1 MDPTLTKAEAH
12 KVFGDLYRRSRPPE
26 LQEKVDRIVEE
37 TSDIF
42 VRIKRI
48 EELDEDQKKKDRRPI
63 ETAGTGRA
71 PVRGSG
77 SGGAE
82 KKPAAKRAT
91 QKSGG
96 GGLLSALFGGDL
108 AKWGKDTG
116 ALNSGFLALNVKIS
130 NRVDELFQLPTE
142 DEVVPTIRCFRYAA
156 RHGWNDWE
164 PQKYNTVMAA
174 HLFFLEFVSV
184 RHMPNRKEQPQ
195 TWINATIKMQ
205 KYYALLQLY
214 PDYRRIITEDFPAFI
229 KKMGDLANLTPTVKS
244 VMEFIARIDTRIPSL
259 KNSILAYY
267 AMQRKTVPQ
276 WEDVVKELGVRPP
289 NLKQYRAPEDVMKD
303 IQARVTRLREKM
315 NQRIAQVQEIQNIR
329 KKFFVFDANGK
340 LSVDFLTPI
349 VEDTVRR
356 IFPENVINEGLFN
369 THKKE
374 PHRLLFLIL
383 KDLDISGTILLQG
396 SVATRGQGA
405 HTDVIL
411 FKSGLFNQKLETFH
425 NLFRDMEQFL
435 RKNKNMSYNFNSFVE
450 DLKKEGVDALIKGFQ
465 QLVSRANDFFR
476 EMATD
481 LRIILDNHDNAEQ
494 MEKTGKTNE
503 KLQQSRSFPIENFTY
518 GARFFPHADNEL
530 LTAGRYTGLTPI
542 EAIQDMTRNLYNYL
556 FIFRDE
562 ELIRVLN
569 SAPPLN
575 TEIQQVR
582 QELARLGV
590 ETEGG
595 VS

>member
-26 LQEKVDRIVEE
+26 LQEKVDRIVED

-48 EELDEDQKKKDRRPI
+48 EELDEEQKKKDRRPI
-63 ETAGTGRA
+63 ETAGAGRA
-71 PVRGSG
+71 PIRGSG
-77 SGGAE
+77 GGGGGE
-82 KKPAAKRAT
+82 KKPAAKRAP
-91 QKSGG
+91 QKA
-96 GGLLSALFGGDL
+96 GGLLSVLFGGDL
-108 AKWGKDTG
+108 AKWGRDTG
-116 ALNSGFLALNVKIS
+116 TITSGFLALNLKIS
-130 NRVDELFQLPTE
+130 TRVDELFQLPTE

-164 PQKYNTVMAA
+164 PQRYNTVMAA
-174 HLFFLEFVSV
+174 HLFFLEYVTV
-184 RHMPNRKEQPQ
+184 RHMPNRKDQPQ
-195 TWINATIKMQ
+195 VWINSTIKLQ

-214 PDYRRIITEDFPAFI
+214 PDYRKIITEDFPAFI
-229 KKMGDLANLTPTVKS
+229 KKTGDLANLTGPLRS
-244 VMEFIARIDTRIPSL
+244 VMEFVARLDTRIPSF
-259 KNSILAYY
+259 KNSVLAYY
-267 AMQRKTVPQ
+267 ATQRKAVPL
-276 WEDVVKELGVRPP
+276 WEDVVRELGIRPP
-289 NLKQYRAPEDVMKD
+289 NVKQYRAPEDVMKD
-303 IQARVTRLREKM
+303 IQSRVTRLREKM
-315 NQRIAQVQEIQNIR
+315 MQRQAQVHEIQNIR

-356 IFPENVINEGLFN
+356 IYPENVINEALFN
-369 THKKE
+369 AHKKE

-383 KDLDISGTILLQG
+383 KDLDLSGTVLLQG
-396 SVATRGQGA
+396 SVATRGQGQ
-405 HTDVIL
+405 HNDVIL

-450 DLKKEGVDALIKGFQ
+450 DLKKEGVDALIKGLQ
-465 QLVSRANDFFR
+465 QLVHRANDFFR

-481 LRIILDNHDNAEQ
+481 LRIILDNHDNAGQ
-494 MEKTGKTNE
+494 MEKSGKTNE

-530 LTAGRYTGLTPI
+530 LTAGRYTGSTPI
-542 EAIQDMTRNLYNYL
+542 DAIQEMTRNLYNYL

-575 TEIQQVR
+575 TEIQQIR

-590 ETEGG
+590 ETEDHT
-595 VS
+595 S